1 MLDSLPSHGI
11 FDPLR
16 YLQHIWPK
24 LYRFDNSA
32 CALTK
37 RKTHQPVQDVKN
49 PLESSPLTNHK
60 AINDLKC
67 EFPFS
72 EAFE

>member
-1 MLDSLPSHGI
+1 MLDSSTSHGI
-11 FDPLR
+11 FDPFQYIR
-16 YLQHIWPK
+16 RVWPK
-24 LYRFDNSA
+24 LYRFDDSA
-32 CALTK
+32 CVLTK
-37 RKTHQPVQDVKN
+37 QKTHQPVQDAKN
-49 PLESSPLTNHK
+49 PLESSLLTNCK